1 MTQGV
6 ISPARLDKGIKL
18 KPGVTP
24 KQAQQALEPIKKEN
38 KELVFVYFGDNTR
51 AFTKKYPG
59 YSDGGI
65 CGVFAKKVTGLPNP
79 ESGIGTHE
87 VDKTVGSANQPLKV
101 GDIII
106 TKNPDNSY
114 HAQVI
119 SYIEE
124 QKGDGRHG
132 SKIVFGIMESN
143 YRKDG
148 KVTYGR
154 ELDASSPTIHG
165 FMSSPTSFVESRVL
179 SAEADDADSF
189 GFSPSNGKETSD
201 HLQIIRG
208 LEAAIPDL
216 KTPGGIKKLYDEL
229 DTFVD
234 SRNWAGAAKV
244 LLPHVKDKTLLK
256 TLQRMSAR
264 SSLPKGWEVG
274 EDGKM
279 KKM

>member
-51 AFTKKYPG
+51 AFTKNYPG

-79 ESGIGTHE
+79 ESGIYINE
-87 VDKTVGSANQPLKV
+87 VDKRVGSAEQPLKV
-101 GDIII
+101 GDIIV
-106 TKNPDNSY
+106 TKNPDDTY
-114 HAQVI
+114 HSQVI
-119 SYIEE
+119 SYIEQQSE
-124 QKGDGRHG
+124 QHG
-132 SKIVFGIMESN
+132 GKIVFGIMESN

-179 SAEADDADSF
+179 SAEVDDADAF
-189 GFSPSNGKETSD
+189 GFTPSSAKESSD

-208 LEAAIPDL
+208 LEASI
-216 KTPGGIKKLYDEL
+216 TEIKNPEKIQSLYKEL
-229 DTFVD
+229 DVFVD

-244 LLPHVKDKTLLK
+244 LLPYVQKDKALLK
-256 TLQRMSAR
+256 TLQRMSIR
-264 SSLPKGWEVG
+264 SSLPKGWEIG
-274 EDGKM
+274 EDGRM